1 MLRITC
7 PGCQSK
13 LNAKEKLIGQTRKC
27 PKCGYEVLIQAQADS
42 MFDEREAAQA
52 DTVGGGEGEPT
63 VHVEPPQETEGLAR
77 VVPVAKPPQELV
89 PPNKYLICDR
99 QRLIAVWEGDGT
111 GWQLKTPSGLI
122 SAKRNTEQI
131 PTQGA
136 FRLIELRIT
145 RGADAM
151 HLSGIVCHELAARWA
166 LMAIGRGDNLI
177 LDKIVGPS
185 GISRDQK
192 QMIRRYLQ
200 DTFMPEVWRH
210 RDDLVAFLSSED
222 IHTQGIV

>member
-27 PKCGYEVLIQAQADS
+27 PKCGYDVLIQAPADAPA
-42 MFDEREAAQA
+42 DAPVPVQAQA
-52 DTVGGGEGEPT
+52 DNAAEDTPV
-63 VHVEPPQETEGLAR
+63 VQLEPPQETEGLAR
-77 VVPVAKPPQELV
+77 VVPVAEPPRELK

-99 QRLIAVWEGDGT
+99 QRIIAVWEGDGT

-131 PTQGA
+131 PQQGA
-136 FRLIELRIT
+136 FRLIELRIAH
-145 RGADAM
+145 GADSIYV
-151 HLSGIVCHELAARWA
+151 SGIVCHELTPRWA
-166 LMAIGRGDNLI
+166 LPVIARGDNLI

-185 GISRDQK
+185 GISRDHK

-200 DTFMPEVWRH
+200 DTFMPEVWRK
-210 RDDLVAFLSSED
+210 RDDLVEFLSNED
-222 IHTQGIV
+222 IHTQGLV

>member
-1 MLRITC
+1 MLRIIC

-27 PKCGYEVLIQAQADS
+27 PKCGYEVLIEAQAASEPGQPDS
-42 MFDEREAAQA
+42 GQLAADDA
-52 DTVGGGEGEPT
+52 VAVPPE
-63 VHVEPPQETEGLAR
+63 VRVEPPQETEGLAR
-77 VVPVAKPPQELV
+77 VVPVAEPPRGLV
-89 PPNKYLICDR
+89 PPNKYLICDP
-99 QRLIAVWEGDGT
+99 QRIIAVWEGDGS

-131 PTQGA
+131 PQQGS

-145 RGADAM
+145 RGSDSM
-151 HLSGIVCHELAARWA
+151 HVTGIVCHALAARWA
-166 LMAIGRGDNLI
+166 LTALGRSDNAILE
-177 LDKIVGPS
+177 KIAGPS

-192 QMIRRYLQ
+192 QMVRRYLQ
-200 DTFMPEVWRH
+200 DTFMPEVWRE
-210 RDDLVAFLSSED
+210 RAELLDFLSNED

>member
-27 PKCGYEVLIQAQADS
+27 PKCGGDVLIQAPAAPAA
-42 MFDEREAAQA
+42 EAENAA
-52 DTVGGGEGEPT
+52 EDAPVVP
-63 VHVEPPQETEGLAR
+63 VEPPQETEGLAR
-77 VVPVAKPPQELV
+77 VVPVANPPNELA

-99 QRLIAVWEGDGT
+99 QRIIAVWEADGA

-131 PTQGA
+131 PQQGT

-145 RGADAM
+145 RGAESM
-151 HLSGIVCHELAARWA
+151 YVSGIVCHELAPRWA
-166 LMAIGRGDNLI
+166 LPVIARGDNLI

-192 QMIRRYLQ
+192 LMVRRYLQ
-200 DTFMPEVWRH
+200 DTFMPEVWRK
-210 RDDLVAFLSSED
+210 REELVEFLSNED